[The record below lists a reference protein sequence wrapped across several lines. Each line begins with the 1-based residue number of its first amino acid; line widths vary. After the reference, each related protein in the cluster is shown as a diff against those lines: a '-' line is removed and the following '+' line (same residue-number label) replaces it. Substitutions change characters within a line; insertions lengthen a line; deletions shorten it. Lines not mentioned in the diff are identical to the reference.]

1 MISLIQYNAR
11 SLTKTNL
18 VEFKADLHTYKP
30 HIVTISETFWK
41 DTFTVKFK
49 QYYVANRYRKNQSG
63 GGEAILIHKSLQI
76 KVLEIED
83 LQTIEAIGV

>member
-76 KVLEIED
+76 KLLEIED